1 MDPVRDAVAV
11 VTAALGDRYAIDREL
26 GRGGM
31 ATVYV
36 AQDRR
41 HAREVAIKVLRPDVA
56 AAIGAERFL
65 REIAIAA
72 RLTHPHVLPLIDS
85 GQAAGSLYYVMPY
98 VRGESLRQRLAR
110 ERRLPL
116 KDALRIA
123 RELGAG
129 LDYAHREGFIHRD
142 VKPENVLL
150 ADGHA
155 VIADFGIARAIC
167 QSCDGQNVTEVGLT
181 IGTPEYMSPEQA
193 AGDRDLDGRSDLY
206 SLACVIYETL
216 AGEPPFAGASAR
228 AVMAQHLSEAPPPL
242 RARRPD
248 APAAVEQALARA
260 LAKDPA
266 DRFATVAQFVA
277 ALEATDAPG
286 AAPALV
292 GKTRSLAVL
301 PFVNGSADPENEYLC
316 DGVTDELIN
325 ALTKVEGLRIASRTS
340 VFALKGKPQDI
351 RAIGALLG
359 VSAVLEGTVRKA
371 DDRLRIT
378 VQLAAAD
385 DGRTLWSERY
395 DRRLDDVFA
404 VHDEIAR
411 TIVST
416 LRTTFLADI
425 ADPTP
430 RRYTDNVQAYSL
442 YLKGRFCWNKRS
454 QEGVREAI
462 AYFEQAI
469 DHDPGYALAYSGLSD
484 SYGLQVDYRGVP
496 VTEGYK
502 LARRYALKALE
513 LDDTLPEA
521 HTSLAWVQFAY
532 DWDWAA
538 AERSYR
544 RALEL
549 NPAYATGHHWY
560 SFVLLVTGQADQAL
574 VEAHTAL
581 ELDPSSL
588 SIRRGLGW
596 LYYYTRRYEAAVY
609 HLRRAIAMN
618 PTSEDTYRILGLVLT
633 QQGAYDEAERAFR
646 EAITLS
652 PELSYATAGVAHVL
666 ALQGRRREA
675 EALLAELEARAR
687 EHYVSPVAFCIV
699 HLGLRNT
706 DQVFT
711 WLERAY
717 QDRRGWLTYLKV
729 DPMLDVVKDD
739 PRFAEFVKRMK
750 L

>member
-85 GQAAGSLYYVMPY
+85 GRAAGSLYYVMPY

-277 ALEATDAPG
+277 ALEAT
-286 AAPALV
+286 
-292 GKTRSLAVL
+292 
-301 PFVNGSADPENEYLC
+301 
-316 DGVTDELIN
+316 
-325 ALTKVEGLRIASRTS
+325 
-340 VFALKGKPQDI
+340 
-351 RAIGALLG
+351 
-359 VSAVLEGTVRKA
+359 
-371 DDRLRIT
+371 
-378 VQLAAAD
+378 D

-596 LYYYTRRYEAAVY
+596 LYYYTRRYESAVY

-618 PTSEDTYRILGLVLT
+618 PTSEDAYRILGLVLT
-633 QQGAYDEAERAFR
+633 QQGAYAEAERAFR

-652 PELSYATAGVAHVL
+652 PELSYATAGVAHGL
-666 ALQGRRREA
+666 ALRGRRREA
-675 EALLAELEARAR
+675 EALLAQLEARAR
-687 EHYVSPVAFCIV
+687 DHYVSPVAFCIV
-699 HLGLRNT
+699 HLGLRKT
-706 DQVFT
+706 AQVFT